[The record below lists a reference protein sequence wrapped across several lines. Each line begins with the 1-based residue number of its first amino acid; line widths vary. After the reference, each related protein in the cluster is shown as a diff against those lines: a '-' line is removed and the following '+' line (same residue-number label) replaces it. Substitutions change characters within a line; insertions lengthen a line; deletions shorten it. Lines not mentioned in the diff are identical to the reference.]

1 MTERTEAF
9 LLRATPYGESDLVVA
24 LLTAR
29 WGRVAALARGARRS
43 RRRFGG
49 ALDYFHLVEAEV
61 RPGRSGLGRLVG
73 VDLLRSYRA
82 PRESVDSY
90 RVASHVLEVALLGT
104 REGNP
109 DPEIFALVEGAFA
122 ALERGA
128 DPVSLARVFQAR
140 ALAALGY
147 RLPAES
153 CTDCG
158 VPHEQ
163 DASHRDAALLCPR
176 CAGPSAARIG
186 LGSLRTLRSAGGLAA
201 DRLGTIRVTGAVE
214 AELGPLLESALASAL
229 GRRPR
234 SLDGLPSA
242 PGVDPF
248 PATLIP

>member
-9 LLRATPYGESDLVVA
+9 LLRSTPYGESDLVVA

-49 ALDYFHLVEAEV
+49 VLDYFHLVEAEV
-61 RPGRSGLGRLVG
+61 RPGRSGLGRLVA
-73 VDLLRSYRA
+73 VDLLRPYRA
-82 PRESVDSY
+82 PREGVDSY

-104 REGNP
+104 REGA
-109 DPEIFALVEGAFA
+109 PEPELFALVEGALG

-128 DPVSLARVFQAR
+128 DAASLARVFQAR

-147 RLPAES
+147 RLPAEA
-153 CTDCG
+153 CPECG
-158 VPHEQ
+158 SPHERG
-163 DASHRDAALLCPR
+163 ACHRDAALLCAR
-176 CAGPSAARIG
+176 CAGPSGVRIG
-186 LGSLRTLRSAGGLAA
+186 LGALATLRSAGALGA
-201 DRLGTIRVTGAVE
+201 DRLGTLRVTGAVE
-214 AELGPLLESALASAL
+214 AEIGPLLEAALASAL

-234 SLDGLPSA
+234 SLDALPGA